1 MCISEIYIKSLQKK
15 EDKTINIYEQF
26 IEYLKDQEKKL
37 KLQDKYLEKNSNLEK
52 HHIFPLHAGNKK
64 EGPVVICTSKNH
76 TLAHYY
82 RYLVYKKLGDKVAYT
97 MRNGSTMS
105 SKDRSL
111 LGVQKMKKEKIN
123 FFNSDWQS
131 LQGSKP
137 KNVKKT
143 KKQIES
149 CKKTGFNNKKRNFK
163 NTFNKKNNLEIFI

>member
-1 MCISEIYIKSLQKK
+1 
-15 EDKTINIYEQF
+15 
-26 IEYLKDQEKKL
+26 
-37 KLQDKYLEKNSNLEK
+37 
-52 HHIFPLHAGNKK
+52 
-64 EGPVVICTSKNH
+64 
-76 TLAHYY
+76 
-82 RYLVYKKLGDKVAYT
+82 
-97 MRNGSTMS
+97 MRNGSTIS

-149 CKKTGFNNKKRNFK
+149 CKKQDLIIKKKF
-163 NTFNKKNNLEIFI
+163 

>member
-1 MCISEIYIKSLQKK
+1 
-15 EDKTINIYEQF
+15 
-26 IEYLKDQEKKL
+26 
-37 KLQDKYLEKNSNLEK
+37 
-52 HHIFPLHAGNKK
+52 
-64 EGPVVICTSKNH
+64 
-76 TLAHYY
+76 
-82 RYLVYKKLGDKVAYT
+82 
-97 MRNGSTMS
+97 MRNGSTIY

-149 CKKTGFNNKKRNFK
+149 CKKTGFNNKKEILKTISTKKTIWKYLSKTK
-163 NTFNKKNNLEIFI
+163 NKSHSIEIEPKECLWLVFIFYLFIIFYIFIYNIYKWQFAAKFGLQALKVQRLLER

>member
-1 MCISEIYIKSLQKK
+1 
-15 EDKTINIYEQF
+15 
-26 IEYLKDQEKKL
+26 
-37 KLQDKYLEKNSNLEK
+37 
-52 HHIFPLHAGNKK
+52 
-64 EGPVVICTSKNH
+64 
-76 TLAHYY
+76 
-82 RYLVYKKLGDKVAYT
+82 